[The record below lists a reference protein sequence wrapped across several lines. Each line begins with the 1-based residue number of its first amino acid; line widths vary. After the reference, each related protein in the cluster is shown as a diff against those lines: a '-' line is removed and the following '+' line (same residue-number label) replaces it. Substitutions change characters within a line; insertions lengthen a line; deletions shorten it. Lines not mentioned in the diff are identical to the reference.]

1 MTHPTPEPADLE
13 LVLDAAQEW
22 ADEYGGWD
30 SVRCDAVTAAAK
42 RIRALSAPPAPSR
55 TADLTAT
62 MAGVLFRPGHRIAI
76 ISAETGEVLTWRRL
90 GDATIGPATAGVARI
105 EPALECRAE
114 FTGYVQVVIL
124 DEAGEILYR
133 GPRYV
138 VAPSDIVTVGGVAL
152 EVLTQ

>member
-90 GDATIGPATAGVARI
+90 GDATIGPATALHFAGGCDAQPRI
-105 EPALECRAE
+105 GHRRGGREIDCIIQGRCRKFSQSLLRRLA
-114 FTGYVQVVIL
+114 IN
-124 DEAGEILYR
+124 
-133 GPRYV
+133 RYF
-138 VAPSDIVTVGGVAL
+138 AS
-152 EVLTQ
+152 E